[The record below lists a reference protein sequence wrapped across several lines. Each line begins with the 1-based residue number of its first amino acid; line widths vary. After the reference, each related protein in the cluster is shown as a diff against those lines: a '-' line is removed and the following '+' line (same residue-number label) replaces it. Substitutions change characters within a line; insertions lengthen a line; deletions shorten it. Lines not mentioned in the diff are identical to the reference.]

1 MPGAKI
7 KDCVLE
13 QLQKTKSSIK
23 AVNKYGMTKK
33 LEALFD
39 LPPMGEGAADPAVQ
53 QVIEENRGIITEVD
67 AAIDKIDASLP
78 MINDLAAMD
87 SELDELAKLAKDKA
101 EDLLDLGMNVDPRF
115 GGPIMQ
121 TAGQL
126 LGHAITAKTAKMDKK
141 LRMISLQLQKA
152 RLDHQISKD
161 SKKEDDEPMEGQ
173 GMVLDRNALLAQIL
187 EKNKKQ

>member
-1 MPGAKI
+1 
-7 KDCVLE
+7 
-13 QLQKTKSSIK
+13 
-23 AVNKYGMTKK
+23 MTKK
-33 LEALFD
+33 LEQLFD
-39 LPPMGEGAADPAVQ
+39 LPSMGEGAADPDVQ
-53 QVIEENRGIITEVD
+53 QVIEENRNIITEVD

-152 RLDHQISKD
+152 RLDHQVSKD
-161 SKKEDDEPMEGQ
+161 NKKGDEEESIEGK
-173 GMVLDRNALLAQIL
+173 GVVLDRNAMLAMIL

>member
-1 MPGAKI
+1 
-7 KDCVLE
+7 
-13 QLQKTKSSIK
+13 
-23 AVNKYGMTKK
+23 
-33 LEALFD
+33 
-39 LPPMGEGAADPAVQ
+39 MGEGAADPDVQ
-53 QVIEENRGIITEVD
+53 QVIEENRSIITEVD

-115 GGPIMQ
+115 GGPIMV

-161 SKKEDDEPMEGQ
+161 SKKDYEEEPIDGK
-173 GMVLDRNALLAQIL
+173 GIVLDRNALLASIL